1 MMKYYSIL
9 IVFAF
14 MCWPIGCGYST
25 KNLYRT
31 DVETVFVPIFES
43 QSFRRQVEFEI
54 TGALA
59 RQIEL
64 KTPYKLASNRSQADT
79 ILYGRVLNVSERV
92 LTQQRQLDRPLENQ
106 VVLKINIT
114 WKDLRNSEL
123 LIDNQTFQVSGDY
136 AVLLGAGSGSAVRKG
151 ANDLAVRIVEKME
164 KPW

>member
-1 MMKYYSIL
+1 MKYYSIL
-9 IVFAF
+9 IVFTF
-14 MCWPIGCGYST
+14 MCWPMGCGYST
-25 KNLYRT
+25 GNLYRT
-31 DVETVFVPIFES
+31 DVETVFIPIFES

-64 KTPYKLASNRSQADT
+64 NTPYKVVSNRSEADT
-79 ILYGRVLNVSERV
+79 ILYGRILGIGETV
-92 LTQQRQLDRPLENQ
+92 LTQQRQLDRPLENK
-106 VVLKINIT
+106 VVLKVNVI

-123 LIDNQTFQVSGDY
+123 LVDNQTFQVSGDY

-164 KPW
+164 KTW

>member
-1 MMKYYSIL
+1 MKYYSIL
-9 IVFAF
+9 ILCMF

-25 KNLYRT
+25 GNLYRT
-31 DVETVFVPIFES
+31 DIETVFVPIFES

-54 TGALA
+54 TGALT

-64 KTPYKLASNRSQADT
+64 KTPYKVVSDRSQADT
-79 ILYGRVLNVSERV
+79 ILYGRVLSVSETV

-106 VVLKINIT
+106 IVLKVNVT

-123 LIDNQTFQVSGDY
+123 LVDNETFQVSGDY
-136 AVLLGAGSGSAVRKG
+136 AVLLGAGSDSAVRKG